1 MFDQNS
7 SICIGAL
14 AFSSAYFG
22 SGSGPIL
29 LDDVNCIGTENSL
42 LNCGYTSNHNCH
54 HSEDV
59 GVRCKGFLSSLE
71 RVL

>member
-1 MFDQNS
+1 MLVVCLIDRNS
-7 SICIGAL
+7 SICLGAL
-14 AFSSAYFG
+14 AFSNAFFG

-29 LDDVNCIGTENSL
+29 LDDVNCNGTENSL

-59 GVRCKGFLSSLE
+59 GVRCKGFLTF
-71 RVL
+71 

>member
-7 SICIGAL
+7 SICIEAL

-59 GVRCKGFLSSLE
+59 GVQCKGFLSSLE
-71 RVL
+71 RVF